1 MESNSEDVSSLFSE
15 YWEWISVLLF
25 LFITADLLT
34 TMYAAS
40 IHGAF
45 LEGNPIIRWGLE
57 QNIILLTAM
66 NLLVGFL
73 CVGFFYAIL
82 LNIEQAPNKYYSKLL
97 LSFEVFLGLLISV
110 GIFVFINNIF
120 VIFFGSSLFSE
131 IPAWIQSFL

>member
-1 MESNSEDVSSLFSE
+1 MESNPKDISSLFSE

-40 IHGAF
+40 IHGTF

-73 CVGFFYAIL
+73 CIAFFYGIL
-82 LNIEQAPNKYYSKLL
+82 LNIEQAPQKYYPKLL
-97 LSFEVFLGLLISV
+97 LSFEIFLGLLISV

-120 VIFFGSSLFSE
+120 VIFFGSSLFSMS
-131 IPAWIQSFL
+131 PF